1 MKAHE
6 RNSYVTVWRGGRVAR
21 AKHTPLPLVLLLS
34 TTAIVC
40 LLFFAALIRPTIMR
54 EDGLVESASAALFLF
69 ASLLAVWT
77 LATRDLTHK
86 RDARL
91 LLGVSMFSLL
101 LFLSEVSFG
110 ARFFDF
116 EMPPMEGGGQFD
128 GGHDIAIILLRMMLK
143 GDATSLVVALC
154 LLLAFVG
161 FLALGYKARDPIR
174 RFLQDD
180 FHFALLL
187 HFALLACGVLLDLVP
202 SRKVS
207 FLEEAVEFTASVTI
221 VWALLI
227 FRRV

>member
-1 MKAHE
+1 
-6 RNSYVTVWRGGRVAR
+6 
-21 AKHTPLPLVLLLS
+21 
-34 TTAIVC
+34 
-40 LLFFAALIRPTIMR
+40 MR
-54 EDGLVESASAALFLF
+54 EDSLVESASAALFLF
-69 ASLLAVWT
+69 ASLLAFWT
-77 LATRDLTHK
+77 LATRDVAFK
-86 RDARL
+86 RDVRM
-91 LLGVSMFSLL
+91 LLGVSLFSLL

-116 EMPPMEGGGQFD
+116 EMPLMEGGGQFD

-154 LLLAFVG
+154 LLLGFIG
-161 FLALGYKARDPIR
+161 FLAVIYKARDPIR

-187 HFALLACGVLLDLVP
+187 HLGLLACGVLLDLVP

-207 FLEEAVEFTASVTI
+207 LLEEAVEFTASVTI

>member
-1 MKAHE
+1 M
-6 RNSYVTVWRGGRVAR
+6 VAR
-21 AKHTPLPLVLLLS
+21 AKHVPQSLVLLLS
-34 TTAIVC
+34 ITAIVC
-40 LLFFAALIRPTIMR
+40 LLFFAALVRPSIMR
-54 EDGLVESASAALFLF
+54 EDSLVESASAALFLF
-69 ASLLAVWT
+69 ASLLAFWT
-77 LATRDLTHK
+77 LATGDVAFK
-86 RDARL
+86 RDVRM
-91 LLGVSMFSLL
+91 LLGVSLFSLL

-116 EMPPMEGGGQFD
+116 EMPPIEGGGQFD

-161 FLALGYKARDPIR
+161 FLVVIYKARDPIR

-187 HFALLACGVLLDLVP
+187 HLALLACGVLLDLVP

-207 FLEEAVEFTASVTI
+207 LLEETVEFTASVTI

-227 FRRV
+227 FRRVQF